1 VIGALWRID
10 DWRGWLRVPVFTAAR
25 FLGKWLGTELAARY
39 AGLPLTLDER
49 QVLAVSPMGP
59 LAIAIVVNAQLLYP
73 GGSISPI
80 VAAVIGGA
88 IVTEV
93 VVQLVSRRASHG
105 TPSPALAVLSDPP
118 EGRS

>member
-1 VIGALWRID
+1 VLI
-10 DWRGWLRVPVFTAAR
+10 PVFTGAR
-25 FLGKWLGTELAARY
+25 FAGKWLGSQLAARY
-39 AGLPLTLDER
+39 AGLPLTEGER
-49 QVLAVSPMGP
+49 RVLAVSPMGP

-93 VVQLVSRRASHG
+93 VVQLASRRAVSLEG
-105 TPSPALAVLSDPP
+105 ATVPSERLVAMDAVSEPP
-118 EGRS
+118 EDVR